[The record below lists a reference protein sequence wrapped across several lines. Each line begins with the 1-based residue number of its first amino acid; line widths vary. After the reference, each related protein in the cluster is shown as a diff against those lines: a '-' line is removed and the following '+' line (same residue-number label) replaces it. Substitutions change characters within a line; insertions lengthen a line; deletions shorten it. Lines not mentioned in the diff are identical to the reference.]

1 MQNPDDVLSRF
12 IFTLITVTESKV
24 TSQTDKSNIPGRQDK
39 KSWEIHKQTNVSGG
53 GSGSD
58 IDKLDVGHVGT
69 HEETV
74 KHAEFL
80 GKVADKQMGVRR
92 FSGCIQHAGFLE

>member
-24 TSQTDKSNIPGRQDK
+24 TSQKDKSNIPGLQDK
-39 KSWEIHKQTNVSGG
+39 KSWEINEPMDVSGG
-53 GSGSD
+53 CSGSD
-58 IDKLDVGHVGT
+58 VDKLDVGHVGA

-74 KHAEFL
+74 QRAELL
-80 GKVADKQMGVRR
+80 GKVADKQMGICR
-92 FSGCIQHAGFLE
+92 FAGCIQHTGFFE